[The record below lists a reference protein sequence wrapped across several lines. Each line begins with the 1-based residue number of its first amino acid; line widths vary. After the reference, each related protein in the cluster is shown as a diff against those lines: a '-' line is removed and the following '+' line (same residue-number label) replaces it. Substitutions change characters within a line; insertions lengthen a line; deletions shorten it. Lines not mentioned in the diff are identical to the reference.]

1 MNGKRIA
8 ITVMAA
14 LLLALPGA
22 WVGEGSTSS
31 TTPGQVVAW
40 GNNWYG
46 VATVPAGLSDV
57 IAIAA
62 GGYHN
67 LVLRSNGTVVAWGS
81 SYWGQATVPAGLS
94 DVTALDAGDIHSL
107 ALRSDGTVVAWGYDS
122 YGQATVPA
130 GLSDVTAIAAG
141 GRHSLALR
149 SDGTV
154 VAWGWN
160 DDGQATVPVGLSDVT
175 AIAAGGVHSLALV
188 VEDYPVVI
196 DIKPGNDENAI
207 NPKNKGVIPV
217 AILTTD
223 DFDATTVDPLS
234 IRFGPGEA
242 QEVHGIGHIEDVDG
256 NGDMDMMLHFET
268 RDSGIQCGDTS
279 ATLTGMTYGEQ
290 QIIGSD
296 SIRTVGCR

>member
-94 DVTALDAGDIHSL
+94 DVTAIDAGDIHSL
-107 ALRSDGTVVAWGYDS
+107 ALRSDGTVVAWGNNS
-122 YGQATVPA
+122 YGQTELPA
-130 GLSDVTAIAAG
+130 
-141 GRHSLALR
+141 
-149 SDGTV
+149 
-154 VAWGWN
+154 
-160 DDGQATVPVGLSDVT
+160 GLSDVT